1 VSHEPPDPFAESLA
15 AHHAKVDADRDA
27 EIAPLKAEYGKLEN
41 TCLAWKEAND
51 ALKAEVETLK
61 VTRTDLRAQLAESER
76 LRAEAEA
83 AGVIS
88 GQAIGR
94 REAAQ
99 EVERLANIIE
109 DERQFSADEKARRE
123 KAEAALKERDTQL
136 SALRDREAALV
147 EALKERILQNCE
159 EADGSQCEPHW
170 DCSAAHAAIANPTQA
185 GVDWRASV
193 EREAK
198 LEQETCDKQAML
210 LVLAT
215 TGRALGLPLPA
226 EETHARS
233 CEKHPLFSA
242 LARAETAERTL
253 EASRAAGQLTAKTAT
268 ELERARIREGLEKL
282 DRYDLKG
289 ARPDNYIGLLSDG
302 DYIDRDDAL
311 ALVKP

>member
-226 EETHARS
+226 EESIAGTMERVYAAV
-233 CEKHPLFSA
+233 EAPL
-242 LARAETAERTL
+242 LARIARLVEALSFYADPGTYHACSFLFDSPTGGFDADFTSGHEDYDRPMPGKAARAALDAER
-253 EASRAAGQLTAKTAT
+253 A
-268 ELERARIREGLEKL
+268 EG
-282 DRYDLKG
+282 G
-289 ARPDNYIGLLSDG
+289 
-302 DYIDRDDAL
+302 
-311 ALVKP
+311 KP